1 MDGILQLLGSAVVVA
16 GIILILFGIFEKPN
30 LEYNPE
36 YERNYSGYYSG
47 SDYSKSDE
55 SELDELDKSEFG
67 NIGQEYL
74 YESNSSNKKTRT
86 EFGGVVMIGPIPI
99 VFGNNS
105 RMATIAIVLT
115 LLLMI
120 LGFLM
125 IFMSYR
131 GI

>member
-1 MDGILQLLGSAVVVA
+1 MNVLKVFMGLMLVFIGITMLSISTLQNVQV
-16 GIILILFGIFEKPN
+16 
-30 LEYNPE
+30 
-36 YERNYSGYYSG
+36 
-47 SDYSKSDE
+47 
-55 SELDELDKSEFG
+55 
-67 NIGQEYL
+67 
-74 YESNSSNKKTRT
+74 
-86 EFGGVVMIGPIPI
+86 GGVVMIGPIPI
-99 VFGNNS
+99 VFGSNS